1 MTSCDGPEDTTV
13 PVLRLQMTGRGENAM
28 RMDKR
33 LRCAGRAVGVRVEV
47 DWKSEHYGDPVVYFH
62 DKQLTDHLMDT
73 EEIERLLQRL
83 LGVSSNSLRPLRCF
97 FSPGSQHAFEN
108 TPCS

>member
-1 MTSCDGPEDTTV
+1 MTSCGLPEDTTV
-13 PVLRLQMTGRGENAM
+13 PVLRLQMTGRGENAI

-47 DWKSEHYGDPVVYFH
+47 DWKSEHYGDPVVYFN

-83 LGVSSNSLRPLRCF
+83 LETESHTCRSVP
-97 FSPGSQHAFEN
+97 PG
-108 TPCS
+108 